1 MKLNKLVVLALMSV
15 FTFASCEDDK
25 KNNNKDMNEV
35 GMDDDMKE
43 VDMEVDPQIERASK
57 HEDGDMN
64 SDTSDSSDMNLA
76 QVTMNSDKHTTL
88 VSAVQ
93 GAGMVA
99 KLESEGPYTILAPTN
114 EAFNKLPK
122 GTVEGL
128 MKPDNKQKL
137 EDVLSYHIIP
147 GAIDSTKMMDLINS
161 SENKKYTVVTA
172 NDGKIDVTVEDGKV
186 VLTDAKGN
194 KAHVT
199 TADMKGSNGYVHSID
214 AVLMRK

>member
-1 MKLNKLVVLALMSV
+1 MLALMSI
-15 FTFASCEDDK
+15 FTFVSCQDEKKENK
-25 KNNNKDMNEV
+25 KNMEVEEVEMDDTMDAEDMNN
-35 GMDDDMKE
+35 DDATTNS
-43 VDMEVDPQIERASK
+43 DMET
-57 HEDGDMN
+57 
-64 SDTSDSSDMNLA
+64 DTTEMNLA

-122 GTVEGL
+122 GTIEGL

-147 GAIDSTKMMDLINS
+147 GAIDSVKMMDLINS
-161 SENKKYTVVTA
+161 SENNKYTIVTA
-172 NDGKIDVTVEDGKV
+172 NDGKIDVTVVDGKV
-186 VLTDAKGN
+186 VLTDGKGN

>member
-1 MKLNKLVVLALMSV
+1 MSI
-15 FTFASCEDDK
+15 FTFFSCQDEKKENK
-25 KNNNKDMNEV
+25 KNMEVEEVEMDDTMDAEDMNN
-35 GMDDDMKE
+35 DDATTNS
-43 VDMEVDPQIERASK
+43 DMET
-57 HEDGDMN
+57 
-64 SDTSDSSDMNLA
+64 DTTEMNLA

-122 GTVEGL
+122 GTIEGL

-147 GAIDSTKMMDLINS
+147 GAIDSVKMMDLINS
-161 SENKKYTVVTA
+161 SENNKYTIVTA
-172 NDGKIDVTVEDGKV
+172 NDGKIDVTVVDGKV
-186 VLTDAKGN
+186 VLTDGKGN